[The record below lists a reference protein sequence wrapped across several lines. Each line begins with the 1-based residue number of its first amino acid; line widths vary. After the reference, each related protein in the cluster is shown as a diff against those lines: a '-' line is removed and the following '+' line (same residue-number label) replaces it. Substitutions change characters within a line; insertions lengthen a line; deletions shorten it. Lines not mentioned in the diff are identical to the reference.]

1 MPKLLLAD
9 DSPTTQ
15 KVVQLTFA
23 DEGVDVIVADDGDSA
38 MELYDHHHPDIVLAD
53 INIPGLNGYE
63 VCEAIRKRSSNGK
76 TPVILLAGS
85 FEPFDVEQAHRVG
98 ANDYLTKP
106 FSSIRRLVATVTAML
121 DTAARTDEAVEET
134 IEPNSIPPQS
144 QQQSTATVQN
154 QPGPVMGV
162 GEPDML
168 SATDIEALY
177 SQSVAQTIEMPH
189 TIAERL
195 AGQTDSPTSETSSG
209 HQTSSFNDVA
219 FDDELIETTF
229 RFPETDDESQEHPEN
244 SNDIVQEVA
253 AGNSGPAD
261 GESSP
266 TIPSQIPVPVGDL
279 PDEERT
285 VPQSEVPT
293 LGFERVSENIN
304 NDQPEPTSQQ
314 SEEFMADPP
323 SGDLQIDQSGFE
335 TYFEPA
341 PEHAEPQ
348 ANFESLEQQLP
359 AESHE
364 QQPESVAVPEIGY
377 FEPPEIETE
386 QDESSD
392 SQVETAPAGD
402 QSFQVSE
409 TTIPSPW
416 ESVAGPASPTFS
428 MDELN
433 LLELPGNITD
443 RQEAVSQVP
452 VSGSSEIAEQVNQ
465 LTPEIVDEIAR
476 ATASQISEELV
487 REIASRIVPKVIEEV
502 MARKGSDGSEH

>member
-1 MPKLLLAD
+1 
-9 DSPTTQ
+9 
-15 KVVQLTFA
+15 
-23 DEGVDVIVADDGDSA
+23 
-38 MELYDHHHPDIVLAD
+38 
-53 INIPGLNGYE
+53 
-63 VCEAIRKRSSNGK
+63 
-76 TPVILLAGS
+76 
-85 FEPFDVEQAHRVG
+85 
-98 ANDYLTKP
+98 
-106 FSSIRRLVATVTAML
+106 
-121 DTAARTDEAVEET
+121 
-134 IEPNSIPPQS
+134 
-144 QQQSTATVQN
+144 
-154 QPGPVMGV
+154 
-162 GEPDML
+162 
-168 SATDIEALY
+168 
-177 SQSVAQTIEMPH
+177 
-189 TIAERL
+189 
-195 AGQTDSPTSETSSG
+195 
-209 HQTSSFNDVA
+209 
-219 FDDELIETTF
+219 
-229 RFPETDDESQEHPEN
+229 
-244 SNDIVQEVA
+244 
-253 AGNSGPAD
+253 
-261 GESSP
+261 
-266 TIPSQIPVPVGDL
+266 
-279 PDEERT
+279 
-285 VPQSEVPT
+285 
-293 LGFERVSENIN
+293 
-304 NDQPEPTSQQ
+304 
-314 SEEFMADPP
+314 MADPP